1 MTSRPAVDVPYE
13 RQEGR
18 NWCGAAALAMVLR
31 SLGRPA
37 TQAGLWPL
45 VSTVGPDGGDWS
57 CAGRMAR
64 HARARGLDVA
74 ALAAPDL
81 RRSLRAWLAA
91 GLRVILNRRTSLGG
105 DTWHFVVPVAAR
117 GPWVVLH
124 DPGSAGPAARHLAA
138 ELEALMDGNPAL
150 VLGTPGGRAA
160 PCPVCGLRPAR
171 HGPACPRCGA
181 AGGPEPPAALGC
193 DRPLCPGRLF
203 DFVYCL
209 NCATGLVAGPLATE
223 RTAV

>member
-1 MTSRPAVDVPYE
+1 MTCRPAVDVPYE

-45 VSTVGPDGGDWS
+45 VSTAGPDGGDWS
-57 CAGRMAR
+57 SAGRMAR

-74 ALAAPDL
+74 SLGAADL
-81 RRSLRAWLAA
+81 GRALRAWLAA
-91 GLRVILNRRTSLGG
+91 DLRVVLRHRTSLRA
-105 DTWHFVVPVAAR
+105 DVWHFTVPVAVR

-124 DPGSAGPAARHLAA
+124 DPGAGPRRRWRAAV
-138 ELEALMDGNPAL
+138 LEALIDLDPVL
-150 VLGTPGGRAA
+150 VFGLPGGRAA
-160 PCPVCGLRPAR
+160 PCPVCGRRPAR
-171 HGPACPRCGA
+171 HGPSCPRCGA
-181 AGGPEPPAALGC
+181 ARGPEPPAALGC

-209 NCATGLVAGPLATE
+209 HCATGVVAGPLATK